1 MVQPKLDYAST
12 SWDPF
17 TKGDIN
23 TLEKVQR
30 RGARYVSN
38 NYADR
43 SPRCVTTMLESLNW
57 IPLIT
62 RRYNL
67 HIIMLYKLQYCL
79 VGIGDC
85 NILRPGDQR
94 TRGAYR
100 LYRPPVTLC
109 IYKYYFFPRMVNYW
123 NRLPTR
129 VKDCH
134 TLEEFKAALIPAAFS
149 PTLVY

>member
-1 MVQPKLDYAST
+1 MC
-12 SWDPF
+12 
-17 TKGDIN
+17 
-23 TLEKVQR
+23 
-30 RGARYVSN
+30 
-38 NYADR
+38 NYHA
-43 SPRCVTTMLESLNW
+43 LNL

-67 HIIMLYKLQYCL
+67 RFIMLYKLQHCL
-79 VGIGDC
+79 VDIGDC

-94 TRGAYR
+94 TRGTYR

-109 IYKYYFFPRMVNYW
+109 DYKYSFFPRMVNYW

-134 TLEEFKAALIPAAFS
+134 TLEEFKAAVIPAAFS
-149 PTLVY
+149 PTLVYKSGSRCVNSFWAHRGYGDLGRMSFYFQGAWEH